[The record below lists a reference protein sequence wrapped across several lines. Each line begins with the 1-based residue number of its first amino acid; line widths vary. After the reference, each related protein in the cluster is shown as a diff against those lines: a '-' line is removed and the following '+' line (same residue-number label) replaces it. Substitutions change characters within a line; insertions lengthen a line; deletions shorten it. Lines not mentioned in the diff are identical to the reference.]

1 MYNIIMKSLDYTLER
16 LPGNQ
21 LEHSNASLPL
31 GNPKPIL
38 QQTKSNI
45 TTNPFIK
52 ETGVD
57 IPYNPTF
64 NQINEHVSVTFVGLL
79 DDMFNKPDNE
89 SWNSYLPKIVS
100 KDNRYNYI
108 AVLIFFIALYILLIK

>member
-1 MYNIIMKSLDYTLER
+1 MKSLDYTLER

-21 LEHSNASLPL
+21 LEHANASLPL

-38 QQTKSNI
+38 QQTKSQI

-52 ETGVD
+52 ETGAD
-57 IPYNPTF
+57 TPYNPTF
-64 NQINEHVSVTFVGLL
+64 NQINENMSVTFVGIL
-79 DDMFNKPDNE
+79 DDIFNKPDNE
-89 SWNSYLPKIVS
+89 SWNAYLPKILS
-100 KDNRYNYI
+100 KDGRYNYM

>member
-1 MYNIIMKSLDYTLER
+1 MKSLDYTLER

-31 GNPKPIL
+31 SNPKPIL
-38 QQTKSNI
+38 PQTKSQI

-52 ETGVD
+52 ETGTD
-57 IPYNPTF
+57 TPYNPTF
-64 NQINEHVSVTFVGLL
+64 NQINEKVSVTFVGIL
-79 DDMFNKPDNE
+79 DDIFNKPDDQP
-89 SWNSYLPKIVS
+89 WNSYIPKILS
-100 KDNRYNYI
+100 KENRYNYI